1 MPGGLFAVDRDF
13 FTKLGTYDPGLAYW
27 GGENLELSFKVRSLL
42 LRIIVT
48 TLSKHLIICDYI

>member
-27 GGENLELSFKVRSLL
+27 GGENLELSFKVRI
-42 LRIIVT
+42 IIVT
-48 TLSKHLIICDYI
+48 TLSKHSIICDYI